1 MRLDDHHYGD
11 RYKRS
16 LDPSWLPRITNREGV
31 KGRMIGP
38 NSQMLQTNS
47 ISPEIQIPVFSNTG
61 GDFSHNLRNPGDR
74 ESTLDAIKQICFQQ
88 NHVQTT
94 EGMEQKNFV

>member
-1 MRLDDHHYGD
+1 
-11 RYKRS
+11 
-16 LDPSWLPRITNREGV
+16 
-31 KGRMIGP
+31 MIGP

-74 ESTLDAIKQICFQQ
+74 EGTLDAIKQICFQQ

-94 EGMEQKNFV
+94 EGMEQKNFVLVNVLPHISDQVL